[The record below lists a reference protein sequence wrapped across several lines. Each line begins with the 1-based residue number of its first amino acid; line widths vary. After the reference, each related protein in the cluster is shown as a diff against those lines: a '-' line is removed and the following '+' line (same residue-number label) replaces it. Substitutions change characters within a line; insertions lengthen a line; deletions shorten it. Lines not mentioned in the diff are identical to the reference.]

1 MIYFIESPLAFVLAA
16 ERRASL
22 LVKPSRIWCSL
33 PVEWMFFSFPFS
45 SPFGQENGFRAKA
58 FSRACQAVLVQHKAA
73 LGLEQFSL
81 TLSMKPRQQNKR
93 WQRGFTLNPR
103 LQNHPCGSGAEPLL
117 HCRGSMKNSF
127 NICLLETSNCQKEVT
142 KDQKK
147 CKAERAKLSMMCP
160 CTVCVSCQLFL
171 RLTDILAYKFN

>member
-1 MIYFIESPLAFVLAA
+1 MQPPCGMDAFFL
-16 ERRASL
+16 SL
-22 LVKPSRIWCSL
+22 FL
-33 PVEWMFFSFPFS
+33 
-45 SPFGQENGFRAKA
+45 PFGQENDFRAKA
-58 FSRACQAVLVQHKAA
+58 FSRACQAVLVQHEAA

-93 WQRGFTLNPR
+93 WQWGFTLNPR

-117 HCRGSMKNSF
+117 HCRGSMKNSLTF
-127 NICLLETSNCQKEVT
+127 ACWKHPTVRKKLQKT
-142 KDQKK
+142 KKK

-160 CTVCVSCQLFL
+160 CMVCVSCQLFL